1 MRGGGLAGRLVAG
14 FALLTSAGCATAS
27 RTSPS
32 RTPIRVVP
40 SGSALAP
47 ATRERDLFEMP
58 LSRTDELDQ
67 RPRPVRGTVSV
78 ATRSD
83 NVLLYS
89 LTIDNRSGD
98 SFTQAQL
105 VQVRPDSSADVV
117 ATLFSDVMMRGR
129 RISVRGTASLV
140 RTLPPEELLAHVREH
155 PGTYQVR
162 VQAERREGLLV
173 GFLGVAR

>member
-1 MRGGGLAGRLVAG
+1 M
-14 FALLTSAGCATAS
+14 
-27 RTSPS
+27 
-32 RTPIRVVP
+32 
-40 SGSALAP
+40 AP
-47 ATRERDLFEMP
+47 AAPERDDFEMP
-58 LSRTDELDQ
+58 LSKSDELGLV
-67 RPRPVRGTVSV
+67 PRPVRGTVSV
-78 ATRSD
+78 STRSD

-89 LTIDNRSGD
+89 LSIDNQSGD
-98 SFTQAQL
+98 SYTQAQL
-105 VQVRPDSSADVV
+105 VQVRSDSTTDVV

>member
-1 MRGGGLAGRLVAG
+1 M
-14 FALLTSAGCATAS
+14 
-27 RTSPS
+27 
-32 RTPIRVVP
+32 
-40 SGSALAP
+40 
-47 ATRERDLFEMP
+47 
-58 LSRTDELDQ
+58 
-67 RPRPVRGTVSV
+67 

>member
-1 MRGGGLAGRLVAG
+1 M
-14 FALLTSAGCATAS
+14 
-27 RTSPS
+27 
-32 RTPIRVVP
+32 
-40 SGSALAP
+40 AP
-47 ATRERDLFEMP
+47 AAPERDDFEMP
-58 LSRTDELDQ
+58 LSRSDELGLV
-67 RPRPVRGTVSV
+67 PRPVRGTVSV
-78 ATRSD
+78 STRSD

-89 LTIDNRSGD
+89 LSIDNQSGD
-98 SFTQAQL
+98 SYTQAQL
-105 VQVRPDSSADVV
+105 VQVRSDSTTDVV